1 MSYNI
6 KMLYGLYE
14 KIDDIVS
21 YMNISDYEKRRKKL
35 FLASNGM
42 YLNYSVP
49 KNSVPHLIGINT
61 TYLLSTDLFRST
73 SSFELLEELLAK
85 GASWLDKNINLGII
99 NPEILFS
106 KHINK
111 KIESFKDNVKCDM
124 NNIEFVVLCDRNKI
138 IENGKDVENYDYIIV
153 SKING
158 KYALLGLVKN
168 ENNRICP
175 MSNQLYDTID
185 DLIKENKFRFEKQDI
200 TYITS
205 TNSEN
210 MYDGYNKSYYM
221 RAEDKKIKINKLRN
235 YSKKFNS
242 TISVFHDYQYSIN
255 KYSEFIEGMVDNK
268 GLSNEELIT
277 KLNAARAEIVALK
290 EIIDGQNEQIST
302 RNETIDK
309 LEKENKEKEEII
321 ANVRKLV
328 K

>member
-6 KMLYGLYE
+6 GMLYGLYE

-124 NNIEFVVLCDRNKI
+124 NNIEFVQCQ
-138 IENGKDVENYDYIIV
+138 
-153 SKING
+153 INFMI
-158 KYALLGLVKN
+158 
-168 ENNRICP
+168 R
-175 MSNQLYDTID
+175 
-185 DLIKENKFRFEKQDI
+185 
-200 TYITS
+200 
-205 TNSEN
+205 
-210 MYDGYNKSYYM
+210 
-221 RAEDKKIKINKLRN
+221 
-235 YSKKFNS
+235 
-242 TISVFHDYQYSIN
+242 
-255 KYSEFIEGMVDNK
+255 
-268 GLSNEELIT
+268 
-277 KLNAARAEIVALK
+277 
-290 EIIDGQNEQIST
+290 
-302 RNETIDK
+302 
-309 LEKENKEKEEII
+309 
-321 ANVRKLV
+321 
-328 K
+328 